1 MVRTLRVVLLGVMFL
16 GLATGSTIAGPFGL
30 DDASASTADQTPADK
45 AAADKAAADKAAA
58 DKAAADKAAA
68 DKAAADKAAADKAAA
83 ANTPMSLNNDQI
95 YSKSLAAL
103 TMLFVIALLLESA
116 FAVIFNWRVFLTY
129 FSLRGVKTIVMV
141 VSSLLVVYAF
151 HIDVL
156 ASLIAAYKSPQPPSP
171 PIDPASISGPVSLF
185 ITALI
190 LSGGSAGVNRIMTT
204 LGFRSPRTQDEV
216 APRPP
221 ANRAWIA
228 IRVNRQHAVSE
239 VFVRIREIG
248 PADANS
254 PAPMAGVI
262 TFKRAGLSALLFP
275 DANRFPQSGGYTV
288 LPNVVYSIC
297 VESKDA
303 DGNVVRALDNQN
315 YVLAV
320 GAIVDFLVV
329 L

>member
-1 MVRTLRVVLLGVMFL
+1 MVSSLRLIVLGMIFS
-16 GLATGSTIAGPFGL
+16 GLATGSAIARPL
-30 DDASASTADQTPADK
+30 PQADAKSSADTKPADTK
-45 AAADKAAADKAAA
+45 PADTKPADTKPVDTKPA
-58 DKAAADKAAA
+58 DTKPADTKPA
-68 DKAAADKAAADKAAA
+68 DTKPADSSNAM
-83 ANTPMSLNNDQI
+83 TLNNPEI
-95 YSKSLAAL
+95 YNKSLAAL
-103 TMLFVIALLLESA
+103 TMLFVIAVLLENA
-116 FAVIFNWRVFLTY
+116 FAVIFNWRVFLAY
-129 FSLRGVKTIVMV
+129 LSLRGVKTIVMI
-141 VSSLLVVYAF
+141 VSSLLVVYTF
-151 HIDVL
+151 HLDVM
-156 ASLIAAYKSPQPPSP
+156 ASLIAAYKSPSSGS
-171 PIDPASISGPVSLF
+171 PIDPDLISGPVSRF

-190 LSGGSAGVNRIMTT
+190 LSGGSAGVNRIMTA

-221 ANRAWIA
+221 ANRAWVA
-228 IRVNRQHAVSE
+228 IRVIRQEAVSE

-275 DANRFPQSGGYTV
+275 NTNRFPQSGGYTV

-297 VESKDA
+297 VESKDV
-303 DGNVVRALDNQN
+303 GGTIVRALDNQN
-315 YVLAV
+315 YVFAV